1 MRRLSCAED
10 ICGLVCACHVRLGS
24 FARKFTVRRVLAVFL
39 FGCPR
44 PFDRLGDW
52 WGGSVGFENT
62 KSVGFLGLVAVG
74 VYLGT
79 RLILSW
85 LNHSSGVCNL
95 LDRELAGVSPGQ
107 LLVGQELGCWR
118 SSECSPRHLCSSL

>member
-10 ICGLVCACHVRLGS
+10 ICGLVCACHARLGS
-24 FARKFTVRRVLAVFL
+24 YARKFTVRRGLAVFL

-44 PFDRLGDW
+44 PFDLGDC
-52 WGGSVGFENT
+52 WGGRWAYQVG
-62 KSVGFLGLVAVG
+62 GFLGLVAVG

-95 LDRELAGVSPGQ
+95 LDRELAGVSPGH
-107 LLVGQELGCWR
+107 LWVGQ
-118 SSECSPRHLCSSL
+118 